1 VIPASFVDDGAVAKC
16 EATRIVQQAEYIAVS
31 LDQSVS
37 YKLVQCFR
45 NECQDMTH
53 VDDRLR
59 SLKIV
64 DDVGRF
70 SKPAQS
76 LYPAKK
82 KEPAMRVFSGV
93 RTACCVPGACIL
105 VHS

>member
-1 VIPASFVDDGAVAKC
+1 LYRILSIYSKWFLQWSFVDDGAVTKC

-37 YKLVQCFR
+37 YKLVQYFR
-45 NECQDMTH
+45 NECQDMTY
-53 VDDRLR
+53 VDDRLQ

-64 DDVGRF
+64 NDVGRF

-76 LYPAKK
+76 LYLVKK
-82 KEPAMRVFSGV
+82 NEPAMR
-93 RTACCVPGACIL
+93 L
-105 VHS
+105 KY

>member
-53 VDDRLR
+53 VDDRLQ

-76 LYPAKK
+76 LYPVKK
-82 KEPAMRVFSGV
+82 NEPAMR
-93 RTACCVPGACIL
+93 L
-105 VHS
+105 KY